1 MAEEKIAQ
9 TAVYDNGV
17 SDEKSLTNEKVTE
30 ANVREHEPY
39 DATTL
44 NVTGGEF
51 PLHPA
56 PRGEHH
62 QTELKE
68 EIEEEEVLDLYRPFP
83 IDPTI
88 PHEENILTFRALLTG
103 IVLGCLVNC
112 SNLYLG
118 NTFFS

>member
-1 MAEEKIAQ
+1 MAEEKIDE
-9 TAVYDNGV
+9 TAVYDNGL
-17 SDEKSLTNEKVTE
+17 SDEKMPVSEKV
-30 ANVREHEPY
+30 AAVDVREHEPY

-56 PRGEHH
+56 PRGEHE
-62 QTELKE
+62 QTDLKE
-68 EIEEEEVLDLYRPFP
+68 EIEEEEALDLYKPFP

-88 PHEENILTFRALLTG
+88 PHEGHILTLRSLLTG
-103 IVLGCLVNC
+103 IVLGSLVNC

-118 NTFFS
+118 TL